1 MIWLFEVI
9 VMKKA
14 LQRDFAQEMVPQFRY
29 PADPTDRYHI
39 ICELP
44 ESVTLDLME
53 SGLDLPMTTKERR
66 SVVETE
72 YSDVLEKLI
81 IYGCDR
87 PMELLLTFNPLEKGC
102 EAVRRATSK
111 QVRAF
116 IELFAIA

>member
-9 VMKKA
+9 VMKKT

-39 ICELP
+39 IRELP
-44 ESVTLDLME
+44 ESITLDLME

-87 PMELLLTFNPLEKGC
+87 PMELLLAFNPLEKGC

-111 QVRAF
+111 QVRTF